1 MSGNVFASPSPD
13 RVLRG
18 IQLADSGHGVLLI
31 IKNYAGDIMNFEI
44 AEELAGMEGIE
55 VDHVVVRDD
64 VAVAE
69 SDEST
74 GRRGIAGTVFVHK
87 LAGAKAETGA
97 SLAEVKRVA
106 EKTIENVRSFGVSL
120 SACTIPAVG
129 TCGFTI
135 EEDCME
141 VGMGIHGEAVLRKR
155 S

>member
-1 MSGNVFASPSPD
+1 M
-13 RVLRG
+13 RG

-44 AEELAGMEGIE
+44 AEELAGFEGIE
-55 VDHVVVRDD
+55 VDHVVVKDD

-97 SLAEVKRVA
+97 SLAEVKRCLLYTSCQII
-106 EKTIENVRSFGVSL
+106 K
-120 SACTIPAVG
+120 
-129 TCGFTI
+129 
-135 EEDCME
+135 
-141 VGMGIHGEAVLRKR
+141 
-155 S
+155 